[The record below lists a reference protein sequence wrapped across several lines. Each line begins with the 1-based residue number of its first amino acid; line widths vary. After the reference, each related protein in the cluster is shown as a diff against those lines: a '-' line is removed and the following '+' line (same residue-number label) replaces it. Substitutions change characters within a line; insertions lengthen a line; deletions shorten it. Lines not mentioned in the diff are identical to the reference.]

1 MSEQTFSRLVLLPK
15 GCTGIRATNLSACLK
30 SLAVE
35 LDRLGQTKVK
45 GIRIESK
52 ERKLIVTLEGKD
64 PVERVRPVKRGR

>member
-1 MSEQTFSRLVLLPK
+1 MSEQTFSRFVMLPK
-15 GCTGIRATNLSACLK
+15 GGMGIRATNLSACLK
-30 SLAVE
+30 SLAME

-64 PVERVRPVKRGR
+64 PVERVQLIKRGR

>member
-1 MSEQTFSRLVLLPK
+1 MSEQTFSRFVVLPK
-15 GCTGIRATNLSACLK
+15 GNTGIRATNLSACLK

-35 LDRLGQTKVK
+35 LERLGQTKVR

-64 PVERVRPVKRGR
+64 PVERVQPVKRGR